1 MGCLLSCFDY
11 MRECWRSLWSTD
23 FTDDANAWLEFLG
36 EEPFGSL
43 DTVEI
48 ELSDITGT
56 GVRSPDTVP
65 TVAAEVP
72 EAAAAG
78 AAAVVEPAENAR
90 PLPDDYFLRLPE
102 ALARKILSMLD
113 DATLLRASMASEE
126 WGDLC
131 RWQPEL
137 RVRVE
142 RQILREVPSETE
154 QGVNILWRQV
164 LRGCR
169 CASHLLYTL
178 ALPVGSPLAIQL
190 RKRSTR

>member
-1 MGCLLSCFDY
+1 MGCLLSCFDCV
-11 MRECWRSLWSTD
+11 RECWRSLWSTD

-78 AAAVVEPAENAR
+78 AAAAAAVEPAENVK

-142 RQILREVPSETE
+142 RQVLREVPSETE
-154 QGVNILWRQV
+154 HGVNILWRQ
-164 LRGCR
+164 
-169 CASHLLYTL
+169 TL
-178 ALPVGSPLAIQL
+178 AVPVGSPLAIQL